1 MSLCCC
7 IKSKTEIKESS
18 QNERLKYKRFSMDNV
33 DANGKIKSTAEI
45 YVDTNNDTIYNQ
57 FKKFDKNGNI
67 DKSKS
72 EYFDFELRKD
82 TLNNIYS
89 GKVTYYNILDY
100 KLKSPVIEKDL
111 KLIFF
116 QKLDDSTDVVEFSS
130 KDQNFVEFEFYNKND
145 SLIGM
150 LFEYRVLDTLIN
162 NEKMA
167 RIIETYHAVDNLIL
181 TDNPFIETF
190 EINHKVVYD

>member
-1 MSLCCC
+1 
-7 IKSKTEIKESS
+7 
-18 QNERLKYKRFSMDNV
+18 MDNV